1 MKNGL
6 MSKKFQKTLIVG
18 VAALLAASGCLSAAT
33 MDKTIEARVKASY
46 VFKSYLK
53 GDDVKVQCK
62 DGVVTLT
69 GTVRNENHMIMAVD
83 TVADMKGVKN
93 VENKM
98 EVAGGIPVKRS
109 DAWIH
114 MKLETM
120 LKMHRNLE
128 SELTAIEV
136 KDGNVVLK
144 GVADNEAQKAL
155 IGLLVKEG
163 EGVKEVDN
171 QMTLEK
177 ERAEA
182 IAEKR
187 EGKHRTLDQFID
199 DSSIKA
205 QVKWAL
211 LFHRGTNPFTAH
223 IHVHKGVVTITGAA
237 EDLSQK
243 ELVAERIKDIHGVVK
258 IVNELVIE
266 KK

>member
-1 MKNGL
+1 M
-6 MSKKFQKTLIVG
+6 KKFQKTLLVG
-18 VAALLAASGCLSAAT
+18 VVALLMVGGCLSAAA
-33 MDKTIEARVKASY
+33 MDKTIEANIKASY
-46 VFKSYLK
+46 VFRSYLK
-53 GDDVKVQCK
+53 GDDVKVLTK
-62 DGVVTLT
+62 DGVVTLM
-69 GTVRNENHMIMAVD
+69 GTVKNENHMIMAVD
-83 TVADMKGVKN
+83 TVADMKGVKS
-93 VENKM
+93 VENKL
-98 EVAGGIPVKRS
+98 EVVGGIPVKRS

-114 MKLETM
+114 MRLETM
-120 LKMHRNLE
+120 LKMHRDLE

-155 IGLLVKEG
+155 IGLMVKEG

-211 LFHRGTNPFTAH
+211 LFHRGTNPFTAE
-223 IHVHKGVVTITGAA
+223 IHVHKGVVTIRGKA

-243 ELVAERIKDIHGVVK
+243 ELVAERIKDIHGVK
-258 IVNELVIE
+258 QIINKMTIE

>member
-1 MKNGL
+1 MN
-6 MSKKFQKTLIVG
+6 KKFQKSLIVG
-18 VAALLAASGCLSAAT
+18 MMALVMVAGCLSAAA
-33 MDKTIEARVKASY
+33 MDKTIAANIKASY
-46 VFKSYLK
+46 VFRSYLK

-62 DGVVTLT
+62 DGIVTLM
-69 GTVRNENHMIMAVD
+69 GTVKNENHMIMAVD
-83 TVADMKGVKN
+83 TAADMKGVKS
-93 VENKM
+93 VENKL
-98 EVAGGIPVKRS
+98 EVAGGITVKHS

-114 MKLETM
+114 MRLETM

-128 SELTAIEV
+128 SEITAIEV

-182 IAEKR
+182 IAEKS

-205 QVKWAL
+205 QIKWAL
-211 LFHRGTNPFTAH
+211 AFHRGTNPFTAE
-223 IHVHKGVVTITGAA
+223 IHVHKGVVTISGKA

-243 ELVAERIKDIHGVVK
+243 ELVAERIKDIHGVKK
-258 IVNELVIE
+258 IVNKMIIE

>member
-1 MKNGL
+1 MK
-6 MSKKFQKTLIVG
+6 KKFKKTLLVG
-18 VAALLAASGCLSAAT
+18 VVALLLVAGCLSAAV
-33 MDKTIEARVKASY
+33 MDKTIEANIKASY
-46 VFKSYLK
+46 VFRSYLK
-53 GDDVKVQCK
+53 GDDVKVQTK
-62 DGVVTLT
+62 DGVVTLM
-69 GTVRNENHMIMAVD
+69 GTVKNENHMIMAVD
-83 TVADMKGVKN
+83 TVADMKGVKS
-93 VENKM
+93 VENKL
-98 EVAGGIPVKRS
+98 EVAGGIPEKRS

-114 MKLETM
+114 MRLETM

-144 GVADNEAQKAL
+144 GVADNEAQRAL
-155 IGLLVKEG
+155 ISLLVKEG

-177 ERAEA
+177 ERTEV

-211 LFHRGTNPFTAH
+211 TFHRGTNPFNAE
-223 IHVHKGVVTITGAA
+223 IHVHKGIVTISGKA

-243 ELVAERIKDIHGVVK
+243 ELVTERIKDIHGVKK
-258 IVNELVIE
+258 IVNNMTIE

>member
-1 MKNGL
+1 MKNGQ
-6 MSKKFQKTLIVG
+6 MKKFQKTLVVG
-18 VAALLAASGCLSAAT
+18 TMALLMVAGCLSAAV
-33 MDKTIEARVKASY
+33 MDKTIEANIKASY
-46 VFKSYLK
+46 VFRSYLK
-53 GDDVKVQCK
+53 GDDVKVQTK
-62 DGVVTLT
+62 DGVVTLM

-83 TVADMKGVKN
+83 TVADMKGVKS
-93 VENKM
+93 VVNKM
-98 EVAGGIPVKRS
+98 EVAGGIPEKRS
-109 DAWIH
+109 DGWIH
-114 MKLETM
+114 MRLETM

-136 KDGNVVLK
+136 KDGNVVLQ

-182 IAEKR
+182 TAEKR

-211 LFHRGTNPFTAH
+211 LFHRGTNPFNAE
-223 IHVHKGVVTITGAA
+223 IHVHKGVVTISGKA

-243 ELVAERIKDIHGVVK
+243 ELVAERIKDIHGVK
-258 IVNELVIE
+258 RIINKMTIE

>member
-1 MKNGL
+1 MN
-6 MSKKFQKTLIVG
+6 KKFQKSLVVG
-18 VAALLAASGCLSAAT
+18 VVALLMVAGCLSAAM
-33 MDKTIEARVKASY
+33 MDKTIEANIKASY
-46 VFKSYLK
+46 VFRSYLK
-53 GDDVKVQCK
+53 GDDVKVHTK
-62 DGVVTLT
+62 DGVVTLM

-83 TVADMKGVKN
+83 TVADMKGVKS
-93 VENKM
+93 VENKLEIM
-98 EVAGGIPVKRS
+98 GGIPVKRS

-114 MKLETM
+114 MRLETM

-128 SELTAIEV
+128 SEMSAIEV
-136 KDGNVVLK
+136 KDGYVVLK

-155 IGLLVKEG
+155 IGLLVKES

-182 IAEKR
+182 IAEKN
-187 EGKHRTLDQFID
+187 EGPHRTLDQFID

-205 QVKWAL
+205 QIKWAL
-211 LFHRGTNPFTAH
+211 AFHRGTNPLTAK
-223 IHVHKGVVTITGAA
+223 IHVHKGVVTIHGKA

-243 ELVAERIKDIHGVVK
+243 ELVAERIKDIHGVKK
-258 IVNELVIE
+258 IVNKMTIE

>member
-1 MKNGL
+1 MN
-6 MSKKFQKTLIVG
+6 KKFQKSLLVG
-18 VAALLAASGCLSAAT
+18 AVALLMVAGCLSAAV
-33 MDKTIEARVKASY
+33 MDKTIEANIKASY
-46 VFKSYLK
+46 VFRSYLK
-53 GDDVKVQCK
+53 GDDVKVLTK

-69 GTVRNENHMIMAVD
+69 GTVKNENHMIMAVD
-83 TVADMKGVKN
+83 TVADMKGVKS
-93 VENKM
+93 VENKL
-98 EVAGGIPVKRS
+98 EVAGGIPVKHS

-114 MKLETM
+114 MRLETM
-120 LKMHRNLE
+120 LKMHRDLE
-128 SELTAIEV
+128 SEMTAIEV
-136 KDGNVVLK
+136 KDGNVVLQ
-144 GVADNEAQKAL
+144 GVAYNEAQKAL

-182 IAEKR
+182 LAEKR

-211 LFHRGTNPFTAH
+211 LFHRGTNPFQAE
-223 IHVHKGVVTITGAA
+223 IHVHKGIVTISGKA

-243 ELVAERIKDIHGVVK
+243 ELVAERIKDIHGVKK
-258 IVNELVIE
+258 IINNLIIE